1 MARKHTALAIVA
13 HPDDETLWAGG
24 TILSRDDWD
33 WTVIAL
39 CRRSD
44 PDRAPR
50 FARALERLGAVGIMG
65 DMDDGP
71 DQTPLPAETV
81 EAVITRLL
89 PQAKWDS
96 IFSHSPFGEY
106 TRHRRHEE
114 TARAVMALWRNGSLE
129 CGDISLFAY
138 EDGDRSYY
146 PRAIERAHVLAPLEE
161 TIWRSKREIIE
172 SVYGFSSASWEA
184 RAAPRVEGFWRFH
197 AIEEYLSW
205 LALENG

>member
-1 MARKHTALAIVA
+1 MAQNPTALAVVA

-24 TILSRDDWD
+24 TILSRTGWE
-33 WTVIAL
+33 WTVITL

-50 FARALERLGAVGIMG
+50 FARALERLGAVGAMG

-81 EAVITRLL
+81 EATIAKLL
-89 PQAKWDS
+89 PRRKWDS

-106 TRHRRHEE
+106 TRHLRHEE
-114 TARAVMALWRNGSLE
+114 TARGVMALWQSGLLE
-129 CGDISLFAY
+129 CRDVHLFAY
-138 EDGDRSYY
+138 EDGDRSYH
-146 PRAIERAHVLAPLEE
+146 PRAIERAHILTPLEG
-161 TIWRSKREIIE
+161 TIWASKREILE
-172 SVYGFSSASWEA
+172 SVYGFSAQSWEA
-184 RAAPRVEGFWRFH
+184 QTAPQVEGFWHFH
-197 AIEEYLSW
+197 AIEEYQSW